1 MSSLYIGLGVH
12 RAAGALME
20 LNVDGMI
27 EEAVPLNAP
36 VQQDVQGMDVEEQME
51 VEMLGPFMDCIIE
64 PLEVTRHS

>member
-1 MSSLYIGLGVH
+1 MLGPFG

-36 VQQDVQGMDVEEQME
+36 VQQDVQGMNAADQME
-51 VEMLGPFMDCIIE
+51 DVMLGPAAMDSCWFSV
-64 PLEVTRHS
+64 LGQVTWHS